1 MDETS
6 EAVNLI
12 ARQTERIVDAIDVV
26 LGEGELDFE
35 QTQLLH
41 SLYRAAQRLS
51 AHARLVQ
58 DAFK

>member
-1 MDETS
+1 MNETS
-6 EAVNLI
+6 ESVNLI
-12 ARQTERIVDAIDVV
+12 ARQAERIVDAIDVV
-26 LGEGELDFE
+26 LGEGEVDFE

-41 SLYRAAQRLS
+41 SLYRSAQRLS

>member
-1 MDETS
+1 MGETGD
-6 EAVNLI
+6 AVKLVVGQI
-12 ARQTERIVDAIDVV
+12 SRIVDAIDVI

>member
-1 MDETS
+1 MSETS

-12 ARQTERIVDAIDVV
+12 ARQIERIVDAIDVV

>member
-1 MDETS
+1 MNETS